1 MRSLKIV
8 SGVVIL
14 TMTLFVFVFSA
25 FAQDDLI
32 KIEFMQWW
40 QPEMKEGSFDQMIK
54 DFEAENPNVKV
65 DLVSLPYAE
74 VRDQIM
80 IQAAGGTLPDVV
92 GVDPQWMHT
101 LIKYD
106 VIENLDPYIE
116 KDRLDVSNL
125 ALKRVKGSA
134 WIFPVTS
141 YVYPLFYN
149 IDLLSE
155 AGLSDPPKT
164 REEFLEYAK
173 ILTKPEKGQYGWV
186 LPLSLS
192 LPNGIS
198 NDVLPWLW
206 AAGHDIMKDG
216 KPYLNH
222 QGMVDVLKFI
232 NELYQDEL
240 ISPGT
245 MGKREPEKVEE
256 FANARVAMMISSIAH
271 INILRQRNPNLNFGI
286 APIPAPSGY
295 DGPPALRVASWDIGI
310 SAASNEAKKE
320 AAWKLVKYITREDVN
335 SFIASN
341 ANAFP
346 GNLLSKPDYI
356 GGDPIYEAA
365 YKLFTEAELY
375 YPLVGAP
382 EAFELERIFAESIH
396 DMFEGRKTP
405 EEVAAAVQAS
415 WEQIF
420 IENE

>member
-1 MRSLKIV
+1 MFQGSNFNNDSVCICFLC
-8 SGVVIL
+8 
-14 TMTLFVFVFSA
+14 

-155 AGLSDPPKT
+155 AG
-164 REEFLEYAK
+164 
-173 ILTKPEKGQYGWV
+173 
-186 LPLSLS
+186 
-192 LPNGIS
+192 
-198 NDVLPWLW
+198 
-206 AAGHDIMKDG
+206 
-216 KPYLNH
+216 
-222 QGMVDVLKFI
+222 
-232 NELYQDEL
+232 
-240 ISPGT
+240 
-245 MGKREPEKVEE
+245 
-256 FANARVAMMISSIAH
+256 
-271 INILRQRNPNLNFGI
+271 
-286 APIPAPSGY
+286 
-295 DGPPALRVASWDIGI
+295 
-310 SAASNEAKKE
+310 
-320 AAWKLVKYITREDVN
+320 
-335 SFIASN
+335 
-341 ANAFP
+341 
-346 GNLLSKPDYI
+346 
-356 GGDPIYEAA
+356 
-365 YKLFTEAELY
+365 
-375 YPLVGAP
+375 
-382 EAFELERIFAESIH
+382 
-396 DMFEGRKTP
+396 
-405 EEVAAAVQAS
+405 
-415 WEQIF
+415 
-420 IENE
+420 